1 MVASQASLTTGFPRQ
16 EYWSGLPFPFPGDL
30 PDLGIEP
37 VFPALAGRFCT
48 TEPPGTPTSLVVI
61 YPLTGI
67 FYLLTTFTHSNSPP
81 TLVTTNMIS
90 FLPSLSKYNT
100 MLVPGVPR
108 SDSIFLYITKWSPQW
123 SGYNMLPH
131 EDIISLLSILFHKIW
146 SSFILQLEVCTS

>member
-1 MVASQASLTTGFPRQ
+1 MSSREKKIWSICRLSLLSRLLLFSRSVVSDSFVTPWTVAHQAPLSSGFPRQ

-108 SDSIFLYITKWSPQW
+108 SDSIFLYIMKQSP
-123 SGYNMLPH
+123 P
-131 EDIISLLSILFHKIW
+131 
-146 SSFILQLEVCTS
+146 

>member
-1 MVASQASLTTGFPRQ
+1 MSSREKKIWSICRLSLLSRLLFSRSVVSDSFVTPWTVAHQAPLSSGFPRQ

-108 SDSIFLYITKWSPQW
+108 SDSIFLYITK
-123 SGYNMLPH
+123 
-131 EDIISLLSILFHKIW
+131 
-146 SSFILQLEVCTS
+146 